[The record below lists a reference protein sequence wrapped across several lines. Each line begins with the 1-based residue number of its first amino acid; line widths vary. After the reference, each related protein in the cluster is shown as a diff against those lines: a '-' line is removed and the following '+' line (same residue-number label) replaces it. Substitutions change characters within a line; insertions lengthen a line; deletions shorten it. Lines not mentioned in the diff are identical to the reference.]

1 VSLKDTIKTLAVAV
15 TLGTATIGISLGL
28 MAARQAPETPKTDE
42 KKAAAPMHTC
52 LYGGNYDS
60 RIIDRETIILTD
72 RRNNSVQVKVK
83 GCTLNDFDPLMIV
96 FRGTTQICNPIDLD
110 LSTVSMPGNFT
121 SKCFVESVTPLPR
134 KG

>member
-1 VSLKDTIKTLAVAV
+1 MRLKDTIKTLAVAV
-15 TLGTATIGISLGL
+15 TLGTATIGVSLGL
-28 MAARQAPETPKTDE
+28 MGTKQAPSTSPKPGE
-42 KKAAAPMHTC
+42 KQTAPTHTC

-121 SKCFVESVTPLPR
+121 SKCFVESVTPLPPQ
-134 KG
+134 K